1 MTQTITI
8 PANEKK
14 LILQQEP
21 GSRTIILEPNAEIE
35 YIMSF
40 KDEPIVPTTDPIT
53 KPPKSIIQFE
63 LKGDNSKAQIYGL
76 FAGKNHDHV
85 NFETRTIHS
94 GNSTTAHTNVKTL
107 LKDEAKSDY
116 FGLIRIEKN
125 TTGNDGQLSH
135 DTMLLSKQ
143 AKSKSVPALEIE
155 ANDVKAGHSASV
167 GQVDEEALFYLRAR
181 GLTEEQAR
189 ELMIEG
195 FFEAMLMQ
203 ISDQEIA
210 STLRENLKKSLE

>member
-8 PANEKK
+8 PANKK
-14 LILQQEP
+14 QLIFQDKP
-21 GSRTIILEPNAEIE
+21 GSHTIILEPNAEIE

-40 KDEPIVPTTDPIT
+40 KDAPVESQETASS
-53 KPPKSIIQFE
+53 KSIIQFE
-63 LKGDNSKAQIYGL
+63 LKGDNSKARIYGL
-76 FAGKNHDHV
+76 FAGKNHDQV
-85 NFETRTIHS
+85 KFETRTIHS
-94 GNSTTAHTNVKTL
+94 GNSTTAHTNVRTL
-107 LKDEAKSDY
+107 LRDEAKSDY
-116 FGLIRIEKN
+116 FGLIRIEKH

-167 GQVDEEALFYLRAR
+167 GQVDEEALFYLRSR
-181 GLTEEQAR
+181 GLDEQQAR

-195 FFEAMLMQ
+195 FFEEMLMQ
-203 ISDQEIA
+203 ISDTQIA
-210 STLRENLKKSLE
+210 NDLRESLKKSLT

>member
-8 PANEKK
+8 PTNKK
-14 LILQQEP
+14 QLILQDEP
-21 GSRTIILEPNAEIE
+21 GSRTIVLEANAEIE
-35 YIMSF
+35 YILSF
-40 KDEPIVPTTDPIT
+40 KDEPETPETIAQ
-53 KPPKSIIQFE
+53 KSIIQFE
-63 LKGDNSKAQIYGL
+63 LKGDNSKVQIYGL
-76 FAGKNHDHV
+76 FAGKNKDQV
-85 NFETRTIHS
+85 KFETRTIHS

-107 LKDEAKSDY
+107 LRDEAKSDY

-195 FFEAMLMQ
+195 FFEEILMQ
-203 ISDQEIA
+203 ISDTQIA
-210 STLRENLKKSLE
+210 NTLRENLKKSLE